1 MVDHSFS
8 SSTISIM
15 EEEDSINSLR
25 AELDMMLRTLEIIRH
40 LNSRGKTLK
49 IDQEITAILTHY
61 NHN

>member
-61 NHN
+61 NRN